1 MAKERVQ
8 VQGLGDV
15 APGITPTIQ
24 RAGQYSVAQLRAAP
38 VQAPRSKL
46 LDLAEALGTGQ
57 QLLQQ
62 YGQAAEQEAQLFEEE
77 LARKSPEE
85 VQAMLK
91 QTEGELD
98 KQVRR
103 GAMGWLTSPL
113 NQKRKMQA
121 VGALL
126 HDDYERQLKAQVQ
139 DPANADADI
148 NELIAGVKDNLRNQ
162 YGSLQSTFVNEGFEG
177 AIRETTRRYTLAH
190 DSLSTA
196 QARSELNRAGK
207 SVLFNASTLVNG
219 EIADPEAI
227 TNWWA
232 DNEGAFTP
240 SELKKLRD
248 DVVLLHAS
256 RGNFEAAR
264 EFQEY
269 TSNLKAGTT
278 KMGDPD
284 IKEDDVFGMYSAEEA
299 ALRQT
304 IDDMELKSDERLV
317 ASSKQELREYDE
329 LAIDIGL
336 AIRTNPEVGYTTKE
350 GTVIKTIREAETYLL
365 EKLQKSD
372 NILVR
377 GSNGVSVVQNA
388 LKSLELPKDF
398 KYIQFGENYGRAEIN
413 KGPNSFKFGYESIL
427 QDFKGSY
434 AQLDSMGSGRYI
446 LDPKY
451 ETLANN
457 LIAEIYNKRALKMEE
472 ISTGTF
478 MNVDGEEI
486 ISSKFKDQADN
497 MKAWDRIYLKEF
509 KDRLFAEAPEL
520 KVKIETAEEIK
531 TPVAEE
537 TDPDAFVEPGKK
549 LSDFWFIGK
558 PLFGPSLAT
567 FPILEKRMR
576 DGDDFSQILTSLE
589 RTREEGIIAPF
600 SYSSKLGDEI
610 NILKSNKATP
620 EQQQAAKNKISL
632 YILAK
637 GLYTAENIRNGSV
650 TLSFGGQA
658 SRAEQMLE
666 KYAIEGGYEI
676 IERAPIGKGVL
687 ARVPTVEPTVEE
699 ISIDKA
705 SIKKLV
711 DIYPLIPKARLI
723 EIASTE
729 PDKFPEEQALFEA
742 IYDVELD
749 ENNEQDRQL
758 LEAFIKKQAELSQRI
773 YKN

>member
-1 MAKERVQ
+1 M
-8 VQGLGDV
+8 
-15 APGITPTIQ
+15 
-24 RAGQYSVAQLRAAP
+24 
-38 VQAPRSKL
+38 
-46 LDLAEALGTGQ
+46 LDLADTLKAGQ
-57 QLLQQ
+57 DVLQQ
-62 YGQAAEQEAQLFEEE
+62 YGLAAKQEAEIFEDE
-77 LARKSPEE
+77 LSRKSPEE

-91 QTEGELD
+91 KTEGELD

-126 HDDYERQLKAQVQ
+126 HDDYERQLKARVQ

-148 NELIAGVKDNLRNQ
+148 NELIAGVKNDLRNQ

-177 AIRETTRRYTLAH
+177 AIRETTRRYTLHH
-190 DSLSTA
+190 DTLSTT
-196 QARSELNRAGK
+196 QAREEVKRAGK
-207 SVLFNASTLVNG
+207 SVLFNASTLVNN
-219 EIADPEAI
+219 EIADPESI
-227 TNWWA
+227 NEWWSS
-232 DNEGAFTP
+232 NEGSLIP
-240 SELKKLRD
+240 SELSALRKE
-248 DVVLLHAS
+248 VIVLHAS

-264 EFQEY
+264 KFQEY
-269 TSNLKAGTT
+269 TANFKAGTT

-284 IKEDDVFGMYSAEEA
+284 TADDDVFGMYSAEEA
-299 ALRQT
+299 KLTQT
-304 IDDMELKSDERLV
+304 LDDMELASDDRLV
-317 ASSKQELREYDE
+317 ADSKLELREYDE
-329 LAIDIGL
+329 LAVDIGL
-336 AIRTNPEVGYTTKE
+336 AIRVNPEDGYTAKD

-377 GSNGVSVVQNA
+377 GSSGVSVVQNA

-398 KYIQFGENYGRAEIN
+398 KYIQFGENYGRVEIN

-509 KDRLFAEAPEL
+509 KDRLFSESPEL

-600 SYSSKLGDEI
+600 SVSSKLGMKL

-632 YILAK
+632 YMLAK
-637 GLYTAENIRNGSV
+637 GLYTAENIKNGSV
-650 TLSFGGQA
+650 TLSFGGKA
-658 SRAEQMLE
+658 SRAEKML
-666 KYAIEGGYEI
+666 KKQALEGGYEI
-676 IERAPIGKGVL
+676 LHRAEFGTGVL
-687 ARVPTVEPTVEE
+687 ARVPTVEPSVEE

-711 DIYPLIPKARLI
+711 DVYPLIPKERLI
-723 EIASTE
+723 EIAATE
-729 PDKFPEEQALFEA
+729 PEEFPEEQALFEA
-742 IYDVELD
+742 IYNVELD
-749 ENNEQDRQL
+749 QNSSEDMEL
-758 LEAFIKKQAELSQRI
+758 LGNFIRKQAKLAEGI
-773 YKN
+773 YKK

>member
-1 MAKERVQ
+1 MAKPRVVVEGLKGAIQQ
-8 VQGLGDV
+8 VRPTVPSSYGTTPVNVIQTPSWQEGKLGQLARAVGVGVQIAGEVKQIGDIKEQE
-15 APGITPTIQ
+15 AISDLADKTIEE
-24 RAGQYSVAQLRAAP
+24 VN
-38 VQAPRSKL
+38 
-46 LDLAEALGTGQ
+46 AEALQNKKEFDKGVRKQFIPFMSNPWNQERVRKAAGAQ
-57 QLLQQ
+57 FHDEFQLRLQQ
-62 YGQAAEQEAQLFEEE
+62 A
-77 LARKSPEE
+77 
-85 VQAMLK
+85 
-91 QTEGELD
+91 LD
-98 KQVRR
+98 KSDAATPTDKVVQDVIT
-103 GAMGWLTSPL
+103 GMTE
-113 NQKRKMQA
+113 
-121 VGALL
+121 
-126 HDDYERQLKAQVQ
+126 DYESLKDITIRQGF
-139 DPANADADI
+139 DAATKGTI
-148 NELIAGVKDNLRNQ
+148 QQYSLRYNSIKNEQNENELFRGGR
-162 YGSLQSTFVNEGFEG
+162 
-177 AIRETTRRYTLAH
+177 
-190 DSLSTA
+190 
-196 QARSELNRAGK
+196 

-227 TNWWA
+227 TNWWEE
-232 DNEGAFTP
+232 NEGALKP
-240 SELKKLRD
+240 AKLAELRKS
-248 DVVLLHAS
+248 VILLHAS

-317 ASSKQELREYDE
+317 AGSKQELREYDE
-329 LAIDIGL
+329 LAVDIGL

-377 GSNGVSVVQNA
+377 GSSGVSVVQNA

-398 KYIQFGENYGRAEIN
+398 KYIQFGENYGRTEIN

-434 AQLDSMGSGRYI
+434 AQEDSMGSGRYI

-509 KDRLFAEAPEL
+509 KDRLFSEAPEL
-520 KVKIETAEEIK
+520 KVKIETAEEMK

-729 PDKFPEEQALFEA
+729 PEEFPEEQALFEA

-758 LEAFIKKQAELSQRI
+758 LGDFIKKQAELSQRI